1 MGAEAIVFIDK
12 NIDMLGA
19 IIGDIVG
26 SRFELRY
33 KRIKK
38 TDFDLFTKDSKFT
51 DDTVLTVAVA
61 DWLMRDKGIRPE
73 TLVKLMQTY
82 GRMYPRAGYSH
93 ATKAWLSSED
103 PQPYGSFTNGAAMRV
118 SPVGWAFETLEE
130 TQKMARLSA
139 EVSHN
144 SEQGITAAQAVAS
157 AIFMARH
164 QADKTEIKAYIEQT
178 FDYDLSCT
186 LEAIRPE
193 YQFTSSC
200 QGSVPEAI
208 IAFLEGDDY
217 ESTIRLAI
225 SLGGDSDTQACIA
238 GGIAEAYY
246 GMIPKEIT
254 SKAIH
259 KLPSQ
264 FRQIVLD
271 FAMKTDYR
279 LPRFR

>member
-118 SPVGWAFETLEE
+118 SPVALYATSLEE
-130 TQKMARLSA
+130 ALELARKTANVTHNHPEGIKGALS
-139 EVSHN
+139 V
-144 SEQGITAAQAVAS
+144 
-157 AIFMARH
+157 
-164 QADKTEIKAYIEQT
+164 
-178 FDYDLSCT
+178 DYDLSCT